1 MSTGLMVRERL
12 RRLAAAA
19 RASQELAD
27 VDRSARDDEIEQ
39 ADLAGLSYREIAGE
53 TGLSAQRVQA
63 IVLVRTAERQQR
75 ARQALQL

>member
-1 MSTGLMVRERL
+1 MYAVLTVRERL

-27 VDRSARDDEIEQ
+27 ADREARDAEIEQ
-39 ADLAGLSYREIAGE
+39 ADIAGLSYREIAAEVGM
-53 TGLSAQRVQA
+53 SAAGVQR

-75 ARQALQL
+75 ARAALQL